1 MSLVG
6 ASIAAPLAAATN
18 PIDGFLLAFNTNPY
32 FIGIMMLLLN
42 LGGRFLSM
50 EITKEQEKFFQNT
63 FVRAFLLFVVMF
75 VATRNVIVAFWLTLI
90 VVVLLR
96 FLFNENSDYYL
107 FKKEGFQTGV
117 ENPAPAMLLTP
128 EEADIYQKLGAKLAK
143 LQAAKDEKKKAPAKS
158 YDIGQVYSQ
167 NMGKLNLNW

>member
-6 ASIAAPLAAATN
+6 ASIAGPLAAVTN
-18 PIDGFLLAFNTNPY
+18 PIDGFILAFNTNPY

-63 FVRAFLLFVVMF
+63 FVRSILLFVVMF

-90 VVVLLR
+90 VIVILR

-107 FKKEGFQTGV
+107 FKKEGFQAETS
-117 ENPAPAMLLTP
+117 APAMLLTP

-143 LQAAKDEKKKAPAKS
+143 LQAVKNEKKKEPATP
-158 YDIGQVYSQ
+158 YDIGEIYAL
-167 NMGKLNLNW
+167 NMGKLNLDR